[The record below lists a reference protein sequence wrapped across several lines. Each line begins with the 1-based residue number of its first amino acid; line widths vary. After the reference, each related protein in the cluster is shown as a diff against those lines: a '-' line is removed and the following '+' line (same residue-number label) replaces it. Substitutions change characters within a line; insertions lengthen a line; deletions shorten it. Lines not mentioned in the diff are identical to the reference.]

1 MTDIEIARNIIPKD
15 ITEVAKELGIE
26 DKIELYGKNK
36 AKVSLDLLNN
46 NKKSKMISDK

>member
-36 AKVSLDLLNN
+36 AKN
-46 NKKSKMISDK
+46 KSKTSRKCLI